1 MKNYNFGEKTTVK
14 IKGKS
19 YNVTQT
25 AKYLKSK
32 QKACELIDSGK
43 YGLETSDFW
52 ILQNACNETML
63 YSGLIITHTG
73 CLKINDAL
81 PTAQKF
87 NPRCA
92 GEPFYSDYSKGLVIN
107 YVDDEI
113 RVSAEVSSSN
123 CKNGYPYAMLDKRLF
138 DRVVLLK
145 SKISYDGIY
154 SEVESDDFG
163 QKDDL
168 LVDGNFDP
176 QTGELLMPAESLPD
190 RKTTDR
196 PRKESK
202 PSVNVAGTD
211 KPVKQEKKLMG
222 VDAALDYEVPS
233 RSGRMISL
241 RKTLESC
248 KTKEAQDKMIE
259 FLKTEVKKKTDAS
272 EPCLVIY
279 QALRRSELSFS

>member
-52 ILQNACNETML
+52 ILQNAYNDTML

-73 CLKINDAL
+73 CLKINDVL
-81 PTAQKF
+81 PASQKF

-154 SEVESDDFG
+154 SETESDDFG
-163 QKDDL
+163 HKNDEL
-168 LVDGNFDP
+168 IGERIDP
-176 QTGELLMPAESLPD
+176 ETGELLIAEESLPVK
-190 RKTTDR
+190 KTTDKL
-196 PRKESK
+196 RKE
-202 PSVNVAGTD
+202 PRQIA
-211 KPVKQEKKLMG
+211 KPVKQEKELMG
-222 VDAALDYEVPS
+222 VDAALDYEVLS
-233 RSGRMISL
+233 RSGKMISL

-248 KTKEAQDKMIE
+248 KTKEAQDKMME
-259 FLKTEVKKKTDAS
+259 FLKTEVKKKTEAS

>member
-1 MKNYNFGEKTTVK
+1 MKNYSFGEKTTVK
-14 IKGKS
+14 IKGKT

-32 QKACELIDSGK
+32 AKAIELIESGK
-43 YGLETSDFW
+43 YGLEESDFW
-52 ILQNACNETML
+52 ILQNAYNDSML

-81 PTAQKF
+81 PAASKF

-92 GEPFYSDYSKGLVIN
+92 GEPFYSEYSKGLVIN

-113 RVSAEVSSSN
+113 RVSAEVSESN

-145 SKISYDGIY
+145 SKIAYDGIY
-154 SEVESDDFG
+154 SEAESDGFG
-163 QKDDL
+163 RKEDDL
-168 LVDGNFDP
+168 LDERFDP
-176 QTGELLMPAESLPD
+176 ETGELLINDESLPL
-190 RKTTDR
+190 KKVTEKG
-196 PRKESK
+196 RKEPKQPSK
-202 PSVNVAGTD
+202 P
-211 KPVKQEKKLMG
+211 EKVLMN

-233 RSGRMISL
+233 KSGRMISL

-248 KTKEAQDKMIE
+248 KTKEAQEKMME
-259 FLKTEVKKKTDAS
+259 FLKTEVKKKTEAS

-279 QALRRSELSFS
+279 QALRKSELSFSS

>member
-1 MKNYNFGEKTTVK
+1 MERGGSRSMKTYSFGEKTAVK
-14 IKGKS
+14 IKGKTYS
-19 YNVTQT
+19 VTQT

-32 QKACELIDSGK
+32 QKACELIESGK
-43 YGLETSDFW
+43 YNLETSDFW
-52 ILQNACNETML
+52 ILQNTYNDTML

-81 PTAQKF
+81 PPAQKF

-113 RVSAEVSSSN
+113 RVSAEVSGTN

-145 SKISYDGIY
+145 SKISYAGIY
-154 SEVESDDFG
+154 SEAESEDFS
-163 QKDDL
+163 QKDDEMF
-168 LVDGNFDP
+168 DQHFDP
-176 QTGELLMPAESLPD
+176 ETGELLVSDESVPIRKVTEKGKEKPKQPAKSAKTLMP
-190 RKTTDR
+190 
-196 PRKESK
+196 
-202 PSVNVAGTD
+202 
-211 KPVKQEKKLMG
+211 
-222 VDAALDYEVPS
+222 VDTALDYEVPS
-233 RSGRMISL
+233 KSGKMISL

-248 KTKEAQDKMIE
+248 KTKESQDKMLE
-259 FLKTEVKKKTDAS
+259 FLKSEVKKKSEAS
-272 EPCLVIY
+272 EPCLVVY

>member
-1 MKNYNFGEKTTVK
+1 MKNYSFGEKTTVK

-19 YNVTQT
+19 YSVTQT

-32 QKACELIDSGK
+32 AKAIELIETGK
-43 YGLETSDFW
+43 YNLDESDFW
-52 ILQNACNETML
+52 ILQNAYNDSML

-81 PTAQKF
+81 PTISKF

-92 GEPFYSDYSKGLVIN
+92 GEPFYSEYSKGLVIN

-113 RVSAEVSSSN
+113 RVSAEVSESN

-145 SKISYDGIY
+145 SKIAYDGIY
-154 SEVESDDFG
+154 SEAESDGFG
-163 QKDDL
+163 RKEEDL
-168 LVDGNFDP
+168 LDDRFDP
-176 QTGELLMPAESLPD
+176 ETGELLVTDESLPLQ
-190 RKTTDR
+190 KVTEKG
-196 PRKESK
+196 RKEPKQPAK
-202 PSVNVAGTD
+202 P
-211 KPVKQEKKLMG
+211 EKVLMG
-222 VDAALDYEVPS
+222 VDKALDYQVPS
-233 RSGRMISL
+233 KSGRMISL

-248 KTKEAQDKMIE
+248 KTKEAQDKMME
-259 FLKTEVKKKTDAS
+259 FLKTEVKKKTEAS

-279 QALRRSELSFS
+279 QALRKSELSFTS

>member
-14 IKGKS
+14 IKGKT

-32 QKACELIDSGK
+32 TKAIELIESGK
-43 YGLETSDFW
+43 YGLEENDFW
-52 ILQNACNETML
+52 ILQNAYNDSML

-81 PTAQKF
+81 PAASKF
-87 NPRCA
+87 NPHCA
-92 GEPFYSDYSKGLVIN
+92 GEPFYSEYSKGLVIN

-113 RVSAEVSSSN
+113 RVSAEVSETN

-154 SEVESDDFG
+154 SEAESDGFG
-163 QKDDL
+163 RKEDDL
-168 LVDGNFDP
+168 LDERFDP
-176 QTGELLMPAESLPD
+176 ETGELLISDESLPL
-190 RKTTDR
+190 KKVTEKG
-196 PRKESK
+196 RKEPKQPSK
-202 PSVNVAGTD
+202 P
-211 KPVKQEKKLMG
+211 EKVLMN

-233 RSGRMISL
+233 KSGRMISL

-248 KTKEAQDKMIE
+248 KTKEAQEKMME
-259 FLKTEVKKKTDAS
+259 FLKTEVKKKTEAS

-279 QALRRSELSFS
+279 QALRKSELSFSS

>member
-1 MKNYNFGEKTTVK
+1 MKNYSFGEKTTVK
-14 IKGKS
+14 IKGKT

-32 QKACELIDSGK
+32 AKAIELIESGK
-43 YGLETSDFW
+43 YGLEESDFW
-52 ILQNACNETML
+52 ILQNAYNDSML

-81 PTAQKF
+81 PAASKF

-92 GEPFYSDYSKGLVIN
+92 GEPFYSEYSKGLVIN

-113 RVSAEVSSSN
+113 RVSAEVSETN

-154 SEVESDDFG
+154 SEAESDGFG
-163 QKDDL
+163 RKEDDL
-168 LVDGNFDP
+168 LDERFDP
-176 QTGELLMPAESLPD
+176 ETGELLINEESLPL
-190 RKTTDR
+190 KKVTEKG
-196 PRKESK
+196 RKEPKQPPK
-202 PSVNVAGTD
+202 P
-211 KPVKQEKKLMG
+211 EKVLMN

-233 RSGRMISL
+233 KSGRMISL

-248 KTKEAQDKMIE
+248 KTKEAQDKMME
-259 FLKTEVKKKTDAS
+259 FLKTEVKKKTEAS

-279 QALRRSELSFS
+279 QALRKSELSFSS

>member
-1 MKNYNFGEKTTVK
+1 MKNYSFGEKTTVK

-19 YNVTQT
+19 YSVTQT

-32 QKACELIDSGK
+32 AKAIELIETGK
-43 YGLETSDFW
+43 YNLDESDFW
-52 ILQNACNETML
+52 ILQNTYNDSML

-81 PTAQKF
+81 PAISKF

-92 GEPFYSDYSKGLVIN
+92 GEPFYSEYSKGLVIN

-113 RVSAEVSSSN
+113 RVSAEVSESN

-145 SKISYDGIY
+145 SKIVYDGIY
-154 SEVESDDFG
+154 SEAESDGFG
-163 QKDDL
+163 RKEEDL
-168 LVDGNFDP
+168 LDDRFDP
-176 QTGELLMPAESLPD
+176 ETGELLVTDESLPL
-190 RKTTDR
+190 KKVTEKGG
-196 PRKESK
+196 KEPKQPAK
-202 PSVNVAGTD
+202 P
-211 KPVKQEKKLMG
+211 EKVLMG
-222 VDAALDYEVPS
+222 IDKALDYQVPS
-233 RSGRMISL
+233 KSGRMISL

-248 KTKEAQDKMIE
+248 KTKEAQDKMME
-259 FLKTEVKKKTDAS
+259 FLKTEVKKKTEAS

-279 QALRRSELSFS
+279 QALRKSELSFTS